1 MSQVLR
7 LDASNLQLPSVR
19 RENAAKT
26 HHPTPARLAR
36 RTKERSFGG
45 PRGSMVREFA
55 RDGEL
60 ILFPRLVGAW
70 KYTNL
75 SLQGHSPGSLS
86 RISLQGLSLAVSNS

>member
-1 MSQVLR
+1 
-7 LDASNLQLPSVR
+7 
-19 RENAAKT
+19 
-26 HHPTPARLAR
+26 
-36 RTKERSFGG
+36 
-45 PRGSMVREFA
+45 MVREFA

-86 RISLQGLSLAVSNS
+86 RVYLQGLSLAVSNS